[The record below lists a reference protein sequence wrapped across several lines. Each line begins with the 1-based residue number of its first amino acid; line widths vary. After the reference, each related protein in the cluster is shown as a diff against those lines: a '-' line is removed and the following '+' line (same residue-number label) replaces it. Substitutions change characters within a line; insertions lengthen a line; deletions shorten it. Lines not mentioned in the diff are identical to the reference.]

1 MLLGWDKQRIA
12 TLQILYYIPDYR
24 NLLQEF
30 LWQFEDIT
38 PDFPRAHKFLL
49 HWKNNVHATIH
60 TVTLAHTDPFGR
72 TRYINCG
79 YYKDLK

>member
-1 MLLGWDKQRIA
+1 MLLGWDRQRIT

-38 PDFPRAHKFLL
+38 PDFPRTHKFLL
-49 HWKNNVHATIH
+49 HWKHNIHATIH
-60 TVTLAHTDPFGR
+60 TVTLAHTDPFGH
-72 TRYINCG
+72 TRYINA
-79 YYKDLK
+79 KQQFDI